1 MHDFSHRLL
10 SFFLVCS
17 VRIWDLRA
25 QSTLYTIGA
34 HSNLIS
40 NVRWDPLEGLYLLTS
55 SYDQTSKVWNGT
67 DFTLVK
73 TLAGHEGRVMRAEIA
88 PNGAFIA
95 TSAYDRT
102 WKLFAYED

>member
-1 MHDFSHRLL
+1 MR
-10 SFFLVCS
+10 
-17 VRIWDLRA
+17 
-25 QSTLYTIGA
+25 STLYTIGA

-55 SYDQTSKVWNGT
+55 SYDQTSKIWHGT